1 MTGSGPLALPGA
13 FLGLL
18 AACGALLM
26 LLAATDR
33 RPAARIRRR
42 RLRSLLDA
50 AGSPGTSVGT
60 LVAAS
65 AGLGLGGAAA
75 LLLVTAVPAVALL
88 SGIAAGALPFGVIS
102 RRAGRRRRASAAAWP
117 EAIDSLVS
125 AVRAGMPLPQAVAD
139 LSRRGPEALRPAFAG
154 FEADYRALGRFGPA
168 LDALA
173 QRLADP
179 VADRVVACLQVARE
193 VGGTDLG
200 RVLGALAALVRDDGR
215 TRREI
220 EARQSWTVSAARVA
234 VAAPWLTLALLS
246 LRPEAVRA
254 YSTTQGAVVLVG
266 AAAVSLMAYFLMARI
281 ARLPGEPR
289 LRP

>member
-13 FLGLL
+13 FVGLL
-18 AACGALLM
+18 TASGALLM

-33 RPAARIRRR
+33 RPMAKTRRR
-42 RLRSLLDA
+42 RLRRLLDT
-50 AGSPGTSVGT
+50 AGSPSTSVAT
-60 LVAAS
+60 LTAAS

-75 LLLVTAVPAVALL
+75 MLLVTAVPAVALL
-88 SGIAAGALPFGVIS
+88 SGVAAGALPFAVLA
-102 RRAGRRRRASAAAWP
+102 RRAERRRRASAAAWP

-125 AVRAGMPLPQAVAD
+125 AVRAGLPLPEAVAD
-139 LSRRGPEALRPAFAG
+139 LSRRGPEPLRPAFAG
-154 FEADYRALGRFGPA
+154 FEADYRALGAFGPA
-168 LDALA
+168 LDASAL
-173 QRLADP
+173 RLADP
-179 VADRVVACLQVARE
+179 VADRVVACLHVARE

-200 RVLGALAALVRDDGR
+200 RVLASLATLVRDDGR

-234 VAAPWLTLALLS
+234 VAAPWLTLALLC

-254 YSTTQGAVVLVG
+254 YSSPEGAVLLVG
-266 AAAVSLMAYFLMARI
+266 AAAVSLVAYALMTRI
-281 ARLPGEPR
+281 ARLPPEPR